1 MIAEMMYLAE
11 PQKHAQTTFFLSVP
25 RACGS
30 INTLHLGCYN
40 ELERLKGIRTLGYSL
55 LSHYIRF
62 ITVVD
67 TVYDGVFFL
76 K

>member
-1 MIAEMMYLAE
+1 MCRASE
-11 PQKHAQTTFFLSVP
+11 TCTDTFFLSVP
-25 RACGS
+25 HACGS

-40 ELERLKGIRTLGYSL
+40 ELERLKGIGTLGYSL

-67 TVYDGVFFL
+67 TVYDDVFFL